1 MNYIPVDCNGLN
13 GEHLSSLFYFI
24 YFSISM
30 SCVQWSFTSCAEIE
44 RELIFIFWKIWTV
57 TSLSDKSTII
67 LCWNP
72 SETFWMLIVLQYAFS
87 LIVGFLHSGAPTDCV
102 TTEMSLF
109 NPCCFY
115 RKVISPQNILI
126 TEGWQ
131 GENYLVCFR
140 SIHAVLTMRCQIFI
154 GSVQSVLECFSNQC
168 WFQPKIKNT

>member
-87 LIVGFLHSGAPTDCV
+87 LIVGFFAFRCTNWLCHYRNVIVQS
-102 TTEMSLF
+102 MLF
-109 NPCCFY
+109 LSKGHKSSKYIDKWRLTRWKLLGLFQKCPCCFNNEMPNLY
-115 RKVISPQNILI
+115 WVCTI
-126 TEGWQ
+126 
-131 GENYLVCFR
+131 CFR
-140 SIHAVLTMRCQIFI
+140 VLQ
-154 GSVQSVLECFSNQC
+154 
-168 WFQPKIKNT
+168 